1 MSINNLSNDLVTS
14 LFQPLIISEL
24 SNQNIIDKIKSDAAN
39 YSKLKLLAQQ
49 AHFLKSQ
56 IDSVIQE
63 GILNNNLHEVSCRFK
78 KISGNYYYLYQKD
91 NLEYYFSMLSPY
103 DWNNNPPHTFI
114 AKYLY
119 DFDKCF
125 RIIS

>member
-63 GILNNNLHEVSCRFK
+63 GILNNNLHEVPCRFK

-114 AKYLY
+114 AKFLY